1 MRARTS
7 ALLWIIPVSL
17 VAMMVSAGAAGLYSY
32 TTDELSGPVQPLE
45 FSHLVHFETLK
56 IECLYCHDAAAKS
69 QHAGIPAVSTCMGC
83 HQWVKKG
90 TSEGSEQQIAKLAE
104 YFQRGEPIPW
114 VRVHWMPE
122 HVQFRH
128 NSHVRFGLQCQDCHG
143 AVETMNRIFLVPETQ
158 YASASAWLPAQ
169 KLEMGWCLNCH
180 IEKAVTRNCVSC
192 HY

>member
-83 HQWVKKG
+83 HQWVTKG

-158 YASASAWLPAQ
+158 YASACAWLPAQ
-169 KLEMGWCLNCH
+169 
-180 IEKAVTRNCVSC
+180 
-192 HY
+192 